1 MKQLFRALIASLVVF
16 LAVPGG
22 ARAGQADPFHKEG
35 RGKLSYELDRI
46 ARESERGGQVKS
58 MSPAYNRAKG
68 TVTVV
73 IELNAGAS
81 PDAIKSI
88 VQAAGGRVDGVAG
101 NLVKATMAPGVLR
114 DVAAQPDVRF
124 VRAPYRPT
132 VKKAGR
138 VGAGFCCSPS
148 NRICACC
155 RARQG
160 RNDRLGTSAARAQ
173 KHAAAPI
180 EQALAVR

>member
-81 PDAIKSI
+81 PDAIRSI
-88 VQAAGGRVDGVAG
+88 VQAAGGCG
-101 NLVKATMAPGVLR
+101 PGFHPVPGHWSR
-114 DVAAQPDVRF
+114 WRGGWVPPHCVPNWHGAYGGGYYGRGYYGGGY
-124 VRAPYRPT
+124 PYWR
-132 VKKAGR
+132 
-138 VGAGFCCSPS
+138 
-148 NRICACC
+148 NRY
-155 RARQG
+155 
-160 RNDRLGTSAARAQ
+160 
-173 KHAAAPI
+173 
-180 EQALAVR
+180 